1 MMAKMSLSLS
11 PCKAKA
17 SPGLGLQSKD
27 WKKRLT
33 LGPSVPTGL
42 TQDRG
47 PDSVF
52 RKGLSTMYTGVWK
65 TLYFD

>member
-27 WKKRLT
+27 LKKT
-33 LGPSVPTGL
+33 KTGTVGPSSFDSGPRSRLGL
-42 TQDRG
+42 
-47 PDSVF
+47 
-52 RKGLSTMYTGVWK
+52 
-65 TLYFD
+65 